1 MGILNYFEWSHITSC
16 KNDTQN
22 TFILSS
28 IFPPH
33 IRNFCYILKAFKF
46 VINSYKMMN
55 FTKKTS
61 YADQIRLKLCI
72 FTFKAVY
79 FYFFYFLCLFQL
91 VNDSPWC
98 FLYFLIINIDLHE
111 IRVNTK
117 EGFLFS
123 SPLVVFIYYLHKVLT
138 FKKRDIIS
146 CQILVN
152 HLNRFLFA

>member
-1 MGILNYFEWSHITSC
+1 MKWEKWYKKKRLKSKRKMGILNYFEWSHITSC

-33 IRNFCYILKAFKF
+33 IRNFFAIFSRHLSSSSIRIKWWILQ
-46 VINSYKMMN
+46 
-55 FTKKTS
+55 KKLLCRS
-61 YADQIRLKLCI
+61 NQI
-72 FTFKAVY
+72 KAVY
-79 FYFFYFLCLFQL
+79 FLLFVLCLFQL

-117 EGFLFS
+117 EFS
-123 SPLVVFIYYLHKVLT
+123 LLLSFSCIYLL
-138 FKKRDIIS
+138 
-146 CQILVN
+146 L
-152 HLNRFLFA
+152 A